1 MEKASSSPPVALV
14 HPVPA
19 VVANGSTCHPVTP
32 IAQPSPVPEPRE
44 DGAPV
49 GYTEPEEVLVDSQ
62 PILFNENPF
71 ILANK
76 KRPGCVGIALGGPP
90 TGYGSSGVLKT
101 TVYSKKASNTF
112 TPSSDLPETANRG
125 VPGSPSAQ
133 QVSDWQPNQRRLP
146 VSLID
151 STVSSTFSAD
161 YLSLNWIS
169 TVSRPNHAQITCLL
183 WIQLMKSLEQDALKA
198 QMMIAHSKE
207 NRKRSTLDQL
217 VESPSPA
224 PTPSPTP
231 LEDYSPRLLTSPG
244 RLSPDLVPSVK
255 YTEDSRTSVTC
266 SLEHLDQRRQEE
278 HGESDPPPTPN
289 TTALEEMANYSN
301 KRKLRH
307 TRRSL
312 ESAAVPT

>member
-244 RLSPDLVPSVK
+244 RLSHSDKKFDYENLLLFRLNKPVYDIQSPDLVPSVK
-255 YTEDSRTSVTC
+255 YTEDSRTS
-266 SLEHLDQRRQEE
+266 D
-278 HGESDPPPTPN
+278 
-289 TTALEEMANYSN
+289 
-301 KRKLRH
+301 
-307 TRRSL
+307 
-312 ESAAVPT
+312 